1 MARRPGRCRL
11 EGRAAHVNPVGLV
24 QPERLQL
31 RQRARLDPAASG
43 LSNDWPR
50 KRLTAGIKKV
60 AATLEKLTDRFPRL
74 GRERRSVT
82 PHEHRAR
89 PQRVGQFSSG
99 RSGASAGHRTERQG
113 VHVRKPRLVER
124 DDLPRFGR
132 PAGGLPRE
140 IEVTAER
147 KRHARGPRCRE
158 ERPARDAAHLTISS
172 PRSRMSFDDAPIM
185 TRNAPGSTTHLL
197 LAIEHPQ
204 LLRSEPEAD
213 LARSAAIQREALKA
227 FQLDD
232 RPRHR
237 REQIADVELHDLVAG
252 ARAGVSHRAPH
263 HRGSGGVNRRRLD
276 AQVRI
281 LERRVTQSEP
291 EREQRHAR

>member
-1 MARRPGRCRL
+1 MSPREECGVARSSTAAPL

-31 RQRARLDPAASG
+31 RKRARLDPAASG
-43 LSNDWPR
+43 FSNDWPR
-50 KRLTAGIKKV
+50 KWLTAGIKKV

-82 PHEHRAR
+82 PDEHCAR

-99 RSGASAGHRTERQG
+99 CSGASPGHWTQRQG

-132 PAGGLPRE
+132 PGGGLPRE

-172 PRSRMSFDDAPIM
+172 PRSRMSFDDAPTM
-185 TRNAPGSTTHLL
+185 MRKAPGSTIHF
-197 LAIEHPQ
+197 
-204 LLRSEPEAD
+204 RS
-213 LARSAAIQREALKA
+213 RSSIRSSSGPSMK
-227 FQLDD
+227 
-232 RPRHR
+232 
-237 REQIADVELHDLVAG
+237 VT
-252 ARAGVSHRAPH
+252 SRAPP
-263 HRGSGGVNRRRLD
+263 RSS
-276 AQVRI
+276 
-281 LERRVTQSEP
+281 ERR
-291 EREQRHAR
+291 